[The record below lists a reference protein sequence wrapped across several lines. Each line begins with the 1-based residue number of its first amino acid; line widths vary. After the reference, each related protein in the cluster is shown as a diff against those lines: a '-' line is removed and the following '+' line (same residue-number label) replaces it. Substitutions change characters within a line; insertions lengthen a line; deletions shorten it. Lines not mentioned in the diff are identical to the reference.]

1 MNNGMPPNNMQMNNP
16 MTKSGNQNNQN
27 MMGMNPNM
35 MGMNQN
41 MMGMNRNMMGM
52 NPNMMGMNP
61 MMNMGMNRNM
71 MGMNPN
77 MMGMNPMMNMGMNQN
92 MMGMNPNMMG
102 MNPMMN
108 MGMNQNMMGMNPNM
122 MGMNPMMNMNN
133 AIENMNKGLEDTN
146 GWKITFIKDGKEETM
161 KFSKDIIVNE
171 ALNKYKI
178 KIGEAGNLKL
188 KFAENKKPVSLS
200 LKICQ
205 SGIMDGSKLLVE
217 PEEEEKK

>member
-1 MNNGMPPNNMQMNNP
+1 MDSDGRVNMNMMNMNN
-16 MTKSGNQNNQN
+16 
-27 MMGMNPNM
+27 
-35 MGMNQN
+35 
-41 MMGMNRNMMGM
+41 
-52 NPNMMGMNP
+52 MGMNP
-61 MMNMGMNRNM
+61 MMNMNM
-71 MGMNPN
+71 MNMNN
-77 MMGMNPMMNMGMNQN
+77 MGMNPMMNMNN
-92 MMGMNPNMMG
+92 MG

-108 MGMNQNMMGMNPNM
+108 MQ
-122 MGMNPMMNMNN
+122 NMNN

-188 KFAENKKPVSLS
+188 KFVENKKPVSLS

>member
-41 MMGMNRNMMGM
+41 M
-52 NPNMMGMNP
+52 
-61 MMNMGMNRNM
+61 MGMNRNM

-188 KFAENKKPVSLS
+188 KFVENKKPVSLS